1 MRRLAV
7 RMSWWCSPGTW
18 CRNKRPHRSTPD
30 LCCGRVCFS
39 SSAVRLDVNIP
50 RRIRWRRIQS
60 RGQAHQTVPCRSMTI
75 FCSAT
80 LVIFTYVGDIYI
92 HWRDRF
98 FFLFIP
104 RHYSQHSCIRIF
116 PTQPFHVTFEVHLLC
131 FMALN
136 FSLSSMSLP
145 MEAICNLS
153 PFISSFVSK
162 QQQERILTQSI
173 CITGLW
179 WAWHRSGSR
188 ADCVASVGSR
198 VSEENHWHICYIFF
212 FF

>member
-1 MRRLAV
+1 MDIKRHQWRR
-7 RMSWWCSPGTW
+7 
-18 CRNKRPHRSTPD
+18 
-30 LCCGRVCFS
+30 S
-39 SSAVRLDVNIP
+39 SS
-50 RRIRWRRIQS
+50 
-60 RGQAHQTVPCRSMTI
+60 PCISMSV
-75 FCSAT
+75 FRSAT
-80 LVIFTYVGDIYI
+80 LVANIYI
-92 HWRDRF
+92 HWRARF
-98 FFLFIP
+98 FFLI
-104 RHYSQHSCIRIF
+104 YTETLSQHSCIRIF
-116 PTQPFHVTFEVHLLC
+116 SLPFHVTFEVHLLC

-198 VSEENHWHICYIFF
+198 VSEENHWRLTQNRRRHEKNGWCLEKGISETSGRAQAAPHITETIAFNIACVSFQDF
-212 FF
+212 GEAWKGLTVF